1 MVSIINDIE
10 DKEDVA
16 FNKENGKS
24 ADVEDFSRSSKGNQ
38 KIQGSFDEM
47 QESDEEIMEENE
59 VFDLDEI
66 VIEKPPS
73 VELNFHNFDELVEQ
87 GCANVMYM
95 ENFLLINKDEGAI
108 SKAFPSKKLFSS
120 SKFTFYYYDALHGVV
135 GAYAKHIFVEELGA
149 QENSLLIC
157 VSKED
162 FGGGHPD
169 SNFTYA
175 RELAASMGLIKSSPQ
190 VEPTKCGITVDG
202 NANRDMIL
210 SKRFFVIPS
219 DSVAIIATN
228 AYEVIKKNTGDDTS
242 SFTYEAIFGE
252 D

>member
-1 MVSIINDIE
+1 MVIE
-10 DKEDVA
+10 DNIFGGDAIGVTNFGGLEGQIGVEA
-16 FNKENGKS
+16 FDS
-24 ADVEDFSRSSKGNQ
+24 ANDYVKLMKFIFDFESIRKLCSS
-38 KIQGSFDEM
+38 
-47 QESDEEIMEENE
+47 
-59 VFDLDEI
+59 
-66 VIEKPPS
+66 P
-73 VELNFHNFDELVEQ
+73 
-87 GCANVMYM
+87 
-95 ENFLLINKDEGAI
+95 
-108 SKAFPSKKLFSS
+108 
-120 SKFTFYYYDALHGVV
+120 KFTFCHDALHGVV
-135 GAYAKHIFVEELGA
+135 GAYAKHIFVEQLSA

-190 VEPTKCGITVDG
+190 VELTECGIAVDG
-202 NANRDMIL
+202 KANRDMIL

-219 DSVAIIATN
+219 DLVAIIATN

>member
-59 VFDLDEI
+59 
-66 VIEKPPS
+66 
-73 VELNFHNFDELVEQ
+73 
-87 GCANVMYM
+87 
-95 ENFLLINKDEGAI
+95 
-108 SKAFPSKKLFSS
+108 LFSS
-120 SKFTFYYYDALHGVV
+120 PKFTFYYYDALHGVV

-190 VEPTKCGITVDG
+190 VEPTECGIAVDG